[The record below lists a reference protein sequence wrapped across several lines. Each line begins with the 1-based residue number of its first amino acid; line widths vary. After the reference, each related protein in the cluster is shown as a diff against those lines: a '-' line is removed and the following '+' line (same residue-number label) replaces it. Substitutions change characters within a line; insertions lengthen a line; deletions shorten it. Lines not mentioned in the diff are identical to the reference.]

1 MILASLRTR
10 ILARSKTSTSCND
23 IAAYQSSI
31 LTRREPIF
39 ACTAQLWRS
48 RSLTTQAATSPAVS
62 NDSDALHLDCT
73 VFLGSEKQSINKRWS
88 KSYLCQEHGLQPRD
102 LRKIDSTVP
111 NARATILAREQCIL
125 VNILKL
131 RVLIKSDCVW
141 LIHSGEAEFQDE
153 AGAKD
158 RFIDE
163 LQVSITCQPLT
174 IRLIAQSRRNWLA
187 IANIWP
193 TSTRRWTLC

>member
-1 MILASLRTR
+1 MILAALRTR
-10 ILARSKTSTSCND
+10 IIARSKIPTSCND
-23 IAAYQSSI
+23 IPAYQSSI
-31 LTRREPIF
+31 LIRREPIS
-39 ACTAQLWRS
+39 AYPARLWRS
-48 RSLTTQAATSPAVS
+48 RSLATQAATSPAVPS
-62 NDSDALHLDCT
+62 DSDALHLDCT
-73 VFLGSEKQSINKRWS
+73 VFQGSVKESVNKRWS

-153 AGAKD
+153 VGAKD
-158 RFIDE
+158 RFVDE
-163 LQVSITCQPLT
+163 LQVGFTRQPLFM
-174 IRLIAQSRRNWLA
+174 RLIAQNRRNWLT
-187 IANIWP
+187 IANNWL
-193 TSTRRWTLC
+193 TSTRHWTLC